1 MEEGAVAPG
10 IAIVI
15 EERDIVRSEVPDPG
29 GTGEKHPSPPG
40 PPFPPP
46 VSYRCFPLADVS

>member
-10 IAIVI
+10 VAIVI

-40 PPFPPP
+40 PPFPRQSPTGA
-46 VSYRCFPLADVS
+46 SHWLM